1 MIRLHKSGST
11 KQLAKMGWIE
21 SLAGREI
28 MFHHITQ
35 CQSLNVVKR
44 FSYGKD
50 VDLRWGLY
58 GACKTNCEKIIDW
71 IITGE
76 TCTATILVYV
86 QLSERKYGIG

>member
-50 VDLRWGLY
+50 VDLRWV
-58 GACKTNCEKIIDW
+58 CMVRVKQTVKK
-71 IITGE
+71 
-76 TCTATILVYV
+76 
-86 QLSERKYGIG
+86 LSIG